1 MAYLKFYEF
10 IEYPLCMQYKR
21 VSVFENPPCYDINI
35 KYMFKFAT
43 IKIHSYILIATIKL
57 MKQTYHAISSGAV
70 MISERK
76 NKNNFGRMHQN
87 DKSALTTE

>member
-1 MAYLKFYEF
+1 MSLLSIHYACNISAFH
-10 IEYPLCMQYKR
+10 
-21 VSVFENPPCYDINI
+21 VSVFENPPCYDI
-35 KYMFKFAT
+35 KYMFKLAT

-57 MKQTYHAISSGAV
+57 IKQTYHAISNGAV